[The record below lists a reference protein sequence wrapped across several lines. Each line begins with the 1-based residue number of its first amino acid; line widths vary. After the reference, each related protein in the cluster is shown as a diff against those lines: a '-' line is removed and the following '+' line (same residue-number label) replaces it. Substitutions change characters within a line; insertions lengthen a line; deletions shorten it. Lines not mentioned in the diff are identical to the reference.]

1 MDWISSERDSNSIGT
16 GPLAHSNTAWTPR
29 VAVYGHF
36 PGCLDAVSDFLGFS
50 FPLVR
55 SALYMSFLLF
65 VLNTCIRSDSVYA
78 GDLVRNDPVYA
89 ETLAL

>member
-1 MDWISSERDSNSIGT
+1 MGT
-16 GPLAHSNTAWTPR
+16 GPLAHSKTPWTPR
-29 VAVYGHF
+29 ATVYGHF
-36 PGCLDAVSDFLGFS
+36 PGCLDAVSDLLDFC

-78 GDLVRNDPVYA
+78 GDLVCNDSVYA